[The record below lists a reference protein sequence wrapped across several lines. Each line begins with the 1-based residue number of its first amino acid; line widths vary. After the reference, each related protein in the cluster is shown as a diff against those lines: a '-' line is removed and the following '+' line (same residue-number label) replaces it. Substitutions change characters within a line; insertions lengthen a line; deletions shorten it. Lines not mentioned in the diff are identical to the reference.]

1 MIVLVAR
8 YQVKAGKAGEVLE
21 ALSRMAPLV
30 KEREPGCMLY
40 QVNRSTEDPDV
51 FLLYEQYADQAAL
64 EAHRATPHFQTHI
77 EGTIAPLLE
86 RRDRELF
93 EPLIS

>member
-8 YQVKAGKAGEVLE
+8 YQVKTGKAGEVLE

-40 QVNRSTEDPDV
+40 QVNRSTEDPDH
-51 FLLYEQYADQAAL
+51 FLLYEQYVDQAAF
-64 EAHRATPHFQTHI
+64 EGHRTTPHFKEI
-77 EGTIAPLLE
+77 VEAIVIPMLDKREREIYELVIA
-86 RRDRELF
+86 
-93 EPLIS
+93 